1 MITKQTLTDVVAR
14 QREFLLSTPLGIPR
28 EKFPEVSPRS
38 GIASIITG
46 IRRCGKSTLLRQLV
60 ESAPGFKYLNF
71 EDVRLFQFEAGDFT
85 KLEEVF
91 GEDESVFFFDEIQN
105 IAGWERFVRTL
116 LNRGKK
122 VVITGSNASM
132 LSKELGTKLTGRH
145 IATELFPFSYD
156 EFCSFNEFEPSVA
169 TFDQYIE
176 RGGFPEYLRISDPN
190 LLQTLLIDILMRD
203 IIVRNG
209 LRDEGLVKELAL
221 YLITNSA
228 KEFSYNSLKNLFGA
242 GSVNTIISILN
253 HFEDSYLFFT
263 IQQFDFSYK
272 KRIVA
277 PKKIYSIDTGMLTVN
292 TSSFSSDRGRLL
304 ENSVFLHLKRKGNEV
319 FYFKGKRECD
329 FITRSGR
336 GEFAAYQVCHDLN
349 NDNMERETAGLVEA
363 MNTLR
368 LDTGFLITRDQ
379 TDKFTIDGKVIDV
392 LPAWQWFS
400 LLMNKSF
407 H

>member
-1 MITKQTLTDVVAR
+1 MITLQTLTDVVAR
-14 QREFLLSTPLGIPR
+14 QREFLLSTPTGIPR
-28 EKFPEVSPRS
+28 EKFPEVTPRS
-38 GIASIITG
+38 GVASIITG
-46 IRRCGKSTLLRQLV
+46 IRRCGKSTLLRQLID
-60 ESAPGFKYLNF
+60 SSPGFNYLNF
-71 EDVRLFQFEAGDFT
+71 EDVRLFQFAAGDFP

-91 GEDESVFFFDEIQN
+91 GENDALYFFDEIQN
-105 IAGWERFVRTL
+105 IEGWERFVRTL
-116 LNRGKK
+116 LNQGRK
-122 VVITGSNASM
+122 VIITGSNASM

-145 IATELFPFSYD
+145 IATELFPFSFN
-156 EFCSFNEFEPSVA
+156 EFCSFNQVDPSVA

-176 RGGFPEYLRISDPN
+176 KGGFPEYLRINDPN

-228 KEFSYNSLKNLFGA
+228 KEFSFNSLKNLFGT

-304 ENSVFLHLKRKGNEV
+304 ENAVFLHLKRSGNEV

-349 NDNMERETAGLVEA
+349 NDNLERETSGLVEA
-363 MNTLR
+363 LG
-368 LDTGFLITRDQ
+368 LLGLETGYLISRDQ
-379 TDKFTIDGKVIDV
+379 SDNFTINGKVIKV
-392 LPAWQWFS
+392 VPAWKWMQ
-400 LLMNKSF
+400 
-407 H
+407 